1 MFVSYDTRIYISL
14 SFVVFAVVSCPFYLV
29 AAKRARFQRQDVK
42 SSVPMETPRT
52 LDVIEF
58 AQVT

>member
-1 MFVSYDTRIYISL
+1 L
-14 SFVVFAVVSCPFYLV
+14 SFVVFAVVSCQFYLV